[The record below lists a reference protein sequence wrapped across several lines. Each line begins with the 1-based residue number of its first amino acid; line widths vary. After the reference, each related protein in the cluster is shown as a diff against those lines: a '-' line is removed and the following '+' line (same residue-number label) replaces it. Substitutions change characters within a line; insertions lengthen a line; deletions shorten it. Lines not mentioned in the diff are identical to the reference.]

1 MDPSVSGPSL
11 TRPRGG
17 CRPRRAGVRGFT
29 LIELMV
35 VMALVAIAAGVM
47 SLAVRDPSAT
57 QLEHE
62 AARLSA
68 LLESARTEARGSG
81 LAVYW
86 EPRGSESSGQDFRF
100 LGLPSDSTLPVRWLQ
115 PGVSASVIGSR
126 AIVLGPEAVIG
137 AQRITLA
144 LDDRRLTLAT
154 DGIGPFIV
162 SEQ

>member
-1 MDPSVSGPSL
+1 MNFVKS
-11 TRPRGG
+11 
-17 CRPRRAGVRGFT
+17 RAAGFT

-35 VMALVAIAAGVM
+35 VVALIAIAAGVM
-47 SLAVRDPSAT
+47 SLALRDPAAT

-86 EPRGSESSGQDFRF
+86 EPRGAEGSGHDFRF
-100 LGLPSDSTLPVRWLQ
+100 LGLPSTSDLPHRWLQ
-115 PGVSASVIGSR
+115 QGVSAAVVGSR
-126 AIVLGPEAVIG
+126 VVVLGPEAVIG
-137 AQRITLA
+137 PQRITLG

-162 SEQ
+162 SDQ